1 MRMLLTEGK
10 RDMMMIMGRGVSS
23 QISTDHRSRA
33 IGVVSMKRLVF
44 ATLISACF
52 MATSSTFAQ
61 APVSPIGEAPNSQQ
75 SFTGAQKVGDLVNA
89 PSGMGWGLL
98 DPSRFRMRQSYSL
111 SYMSGSGGSGSVGMY
126 VNNIEYKLFEPLTL
140 RVGLGYLHQPFGSLG
155 ANAAGLSVDNGFFIP
170 SAGLEYR
177 PSENF
182 LLMVDFRQYPS
193 GTSPYSRW
201 GYGER
206 KPYGRSNLFDAW

>member
-1 MRMLLTEGK
+1 MLLTVRGGS
-10 RDMMMIMGRGVSS
+10 MMMMAGRGVSS
-23 QISTDHRSRA
+23 QRNTDHRSRA
-33 IGVVSMKRLVF
+33 IWVVSMKRSLF
-44 ATLISACF
+44 ATVLSVSLLAG
-52 MATSSTFAQ
+52 AVGYAQ
-61 APVSPIGEAPNSQQ
+61 APVSPIGQATNTQT
-75 SFTGAQKVGDLVNA
+75 SFTGAPKAGDLVNA

-111 SYMSGSGGSGSVGMY
+111 SYMSGDAGSGSVGMY
-126 VNNIEYKLFEPLTL
+126 MNTIEYQLFKPLTL
-140 RVGLGYLHQPFGSLG
+140 HVGLGYLHQPFGSRG
-155 ANAAGLSVDNGFFIP
+155 ANSAGLAVDDGFFIP

-201 GYGER
+201 GYGGWT
-206 KPYGRSNLFDAW
+206 PYGRSNLFDAW